1 MKFTKNYNL
10 TDAKIWSG
18 RIDSLD
24 NYDAFRWHQ
33 WIQFLD
39 LNNLASSN
47 SFKPLLARDEKGICF
62 IGFCSDEGVR
72 RNLGRTGAANGP
84 DSIRREM
91 SNLPCSFSR
100 KIRLFDCGDITIEN
114 NNLEEGQAILGIAVQ
129 EIISAGFLP
138 IVLGGGHETALG
150 NYLGIQATLECNPD
164 PERNPAL
171 NEKSIS
177 ANTSVDNNLVIPS
190 LGIINFDAH
199 FDLRPYENDG
209 SSGSMFRQIADL
221 RTSSNLDFSYYCLGI
236 QKHSNTVQLF
246 KTAEDLKVDYT
257 LAKDMINGDEWS
269 ILENL
274 DKFIE
279 KNKHIYI
286 TVCTDVF
293 STAYAPGVSAAQ
305 SLGLD
310 PEKVIIYIKHIIK
323 SGKLMSFDIC
333 EVSPRFDLDSTTSD
347 LASVIIYSIITTL
360 DEL

>member
-10 TDAKIWSG
+10 PDAKIWSG

-33 WIQFLD
+33 WIKFLD

-47 SFKPLLARDEKGICF
+47 SFKPLLSRNEKGICF

-91 SNLPCSFSR
+91 ANLPCSFSK

-150 NYLGIQATLECNPD
+150 NYLGIQANLEQ
-164 PERNPAL
+164 
-171 NEKSIS
+171 SS
-177 ANTSVDNNLVIPS
+177 AIPS

-199 FDLRPYENDG
+199 FDLRPYENGG

-246 KTAEDLKVDYT
+246 KTAEDLKVDYA

-274 DKFIE
+274 DKFTE

-323 SGKLMSFDIC
+323 SGKLISFDIC
-333 EVSPRFDLDSTTSD
+333 EVSPRFDLDNTTSD

>member
-1 MKFTKNYNL
+1 MEFLKNYNL
-10 TDAKIWSG
+10 PDTTIWAG

-33 WIQFLD
+33 WIKLLD
-39 LNNLASSN
+39 LNNLP
-47 SFKPLLARDEKGICF
+47 PLLSENEKGICF

-72 RNLGRTGAANGP
+72 RNLGRTGAAKGP
-84 DSIRREM
+84 ESIRREM
-91 SNLPCSFSR
+91 ANLPCSFSNN
-100 KIRLFDCGDITIEN
+100 IRLFDCGDIIIEN
-114 NNLEEGQAILGIAVQ
+114 NNLEEGQEILGMAVQ
-129 EIISAGFLP
+129 KILSAGLFP

-150 NYLGIQATLECNPD
+150 NYLGIQTNLELNSRFKKKPMLENSLVDHNP
-164 PERNPAL
+164 E
-171 NEKSIS
+171 
-177 ANTSVDNNLVIPS
+177 IPS

-199 FDLRPYENDG
+199 FDLRPYEDGG

-221 RTSSNLDFSYYCLGI
+221 RAASNLDFSYCCLGI

-246 KTAEDLKVDYT
+246 KTANDLNVYYT
-257 LAKDMINGDEWS
+257 LAKDMIHGDDWS
-269 ILENL
+269 ILESL
-274 DKFIE
+274 DEFIG
-279 KNKHIYI
+279 KNNHIYV

-323 SGKLMSFDIC
+323 SGKLISFDIC

>member
-10 TDAKIWSG
+10 PDANIWTG

-33 WIQFLD
+33 WIKLLNLNELNSLDSSAPFLTE
-39 LNNLASSN
+39 S
-47 SFKPLLARDEKGICF
+47 EKGICF

-72 RNLGRTGAANGP
+72 RNLGRTGAAKGP

-91 SNLPCSFSR
+91 ANLPCSFSR
-100 KIRLFDCGDITIEN
+100 RIRLFDCGDITIEN
-114 NNLEEGQAILGIAVQ
+114 NNLEEGQALLGTAVQ
-129 EIISAGFLP
+129 QIISAGLFP
-138 IVLGGGHETALG
+138 IILGGGHETALG
-150 NYLGIQATLECNPD
+150 NYLGIQAALEQ
-164 PERNPAL
+164 
-171 NEKSIS
+171 
-177 ANTSVDNNLVIPS
+177 NLGIPS

-199 FDLRPYENDG
+199 FDLRPYENG
-209 SSGSMFRQIADL
+209 GNSGSMFKQISDL
-221 RTSSNLDFSYYCLGI
+221 RTSSKLDFSYCCLGI

-246 KTAEDLKVDYT
+246 KTADDLKVAYT
-257 LAKDMINGDEWS
+257 LAKDMINGDDWS
-269 ILENL
+269 ILESL
-274 DKFIE
+274 DEFTE
-279 KNKHIYI
+279 KNEHIYV

-310 PEKVIIYIKHIIK
+310 PEKVIVYIKHIIK
-323 SGKLMSFDIC
+323 SDKLISFDIC

-347 LASVIIYSIITTL
+347 LASVIIYSVITSL

>member
-1 MKFTKNYNL
+1 MEFSKNYNL
-10 TDAKIWSG
+10 PDATIWSG

-33 WIQFLD
+33 WIQLLD
-39 LNNLASSN
+39 LNN
-47 SFKPLLARDEKGICF
+47 FTPLLSESEKGICF

-72 RNLGRTGAANGP
+72 RNLGRPGAAKGP
-84 DSIRREM
+84 ESIRREM
-91 SNLPCSFSR
+91 ANLPCSFSK
-100 KIRLFDCGDITIEN
+100 KIRLFDCGDITVEKN
-114 NNLEEGQAILGIAVQ
+114 GLEVGQALLGMAVQ
-129 EIISAGFLP
+129 KILSAGLFP

-150 NYLGIQATLECNPD
+150 NYLGIQTNLEQNSRFKKKIMPM
-164 PERNPAL
+164 N
-171 NEKSIS
+171 SS
-177 ANTSVDNNLVIPS
+177 ADNNLGIPS

-199 FDLRPYENDG
+199 FDLRPYEDGG

-221 RTSSNLDFSYYCLGI
+221 RASSNLDFSYCCLGI

-246 KTAEDLKVDYT
+246 NTANDLNVTYT
-257 LAKDMINGDEWS
+257 LAKDMIDGDDWS
-269 ILENL
+269 ILESL
-274 DKFIE
+274 DEFIA
-279 KNKHIYI
+279 KNERIYV

-293 STAYAPGVSAAQ
+293 STAFAPGVSAAQ

-323 SGKLMSFDIC
+323 SDKLISFDIC
-333 EVSPRFDLDSTTSD
+333 EVSPRFDLDNTTSD

>member
-1 MKFTKNYNL
+1 MKMKFTKNYNL
-10 TDAKIWSG
+10 ADAKIWSG

-33 WIQFLD
+33 WIELLD
-39 LNNLASSN
+39 LNSLAN
-47 SFKPLLARDEKGICF
+47 SIASKPLFSQNEKGICF

-72 RNLGRTGAANGP
+72 RNLGRTGAAKGP

-91 SNLPCSFSR
+91 ANLPCSFSK

-150 NYLGIQATLECNPD
+150 NSLGIQANLEQ
-164 PERNPAL
+164 
-171 NEKSIS
+171 SS
-177 ANTSVDNNLVIPS
+177 AIPS
-190 LGIINFDAH
+190 LGILNFDAH
-199 FDLRPYENDG
+199 FDLRPYENGG

-236 QKHSNTVQLF
+236 QKNSNTMKLF
-246 KTAEDLKVDYT
+246 KTAEDLKVDYA

-274 DKFIE
+274 DKFTE

-293 STAYAPGVSAAQ
+293 STAHAPGVSAAQ

-323 SGKLMSFDIC
+323 SGKLISFDIC
-333 EVSPRFDLDSTTSD
+333 EVSPRFDLDNTTSD

>member
-10 TDAKIWSG
+10 PDATIWSG

-33 WIQFLD
+33 WIKFLN
-39 LNNLASSN
+39 LNELN
-47 SFKPLLARDEKGICF
+47 SLDDYPLLLSENEKGICF

-72 RNLGRTGAANGP
+72 RNLGRTGATNGP
-84 DSIRREM
+84 ESIRREM
-91 SNLPCSFSR
+91 ANLPCSFSR

-114 NNLEEGQAILGIAVQ
+114 NNLEEGQVVLSMAVQ
-129 EIISAGFLP
+129 KIISAGLFP

-150 NYLGIQATLECNPD
+150 NYLGIQAALEGD
-164 PERNPAL
+164 PTI
-171 NEKSIS
+171 NEKPIS
-177 ANTSVDNNLVIPS
+177 AKNHIENDLVLPS
-190 LGIINFDAH
+190 LGIVNFDAH
-199 FDLRPYENDG
+199 FDLRPYENGG

-221 RTSSNLDFSYYCLGI
+221 RASANLDFSYYCLGI

-246 KTAEDLKVDYT
+246 KTAEDLKVDYA
-257 LAKDMINGDEWS
+257 LAKDIIHGDDWS
-269 ILENL
+269 ILESLNE
-274 DKFIE
+274 FIG
-279 KNKHIYI
+279 KNKHIYVTI
-286 TVCTDVF
+286 CADVF

-310 PEKVIIYIKHIIK
+310 PEKVILYIKHIIK
-323 SGKLMSFDIC
+323 SGKLISFDIC

-347 LASVIIYSIITTL
+347 LASVIIYSVITTL

>member
-1 MKFTKNYNL
+1 MEMKFTKNYNL
-10 TDAKIWSG
+10 PDANIWSG

-33 WIQFLD
+33 WIKFLN
-39 LNNLASSN
+39 LNELN
-47 SFKPLLARDEKGICF
+47 SLNDFPLLLSENEKGICF

-72 RNLGRTGAANGP
+72 RNLGRTGAAKGP

-91 SNLPCSFSR
+91 ANLPCSFSK

-114 NNLEEGQAILGIAVQ
+114 NNLEEGLATLGMAVQ
-129 EIISAGFLP
+129 QISSAGFLP

-150 NYLGIQATLECNPD
+150 NYLGIQATLEQ
-164 PERNPAL
+164 
-171 NEKSIS
+171 SS
-177 ANTSVDNNLVIPS
+177 VIPS

-199 FDLRPYENDG
+199 FDLRPYENG
-209 SSGSMFRQIADL
+209 GTSGSMFRQIADL
-221 RTSSNLDFSYYCLGI
+221 RTSSNLDFSYYSLGI

-246 KTAEDLKVDYT
+246 KTAEDLKVDYS

-310 PEKVIIYIKHIIK
+310 TEKVIIYIKHIIK
-323 SGKLMSFDIC
+323 SGKLISFDIC
-333 EVSPRFDLDSTTSD
+333 EVSPRFDLDNTTSD